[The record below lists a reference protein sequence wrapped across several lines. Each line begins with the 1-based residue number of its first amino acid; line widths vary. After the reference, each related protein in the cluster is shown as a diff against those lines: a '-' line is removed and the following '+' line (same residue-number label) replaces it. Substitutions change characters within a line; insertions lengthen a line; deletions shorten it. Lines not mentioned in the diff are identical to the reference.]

1 MGSIGQCVY
10 IIAYNVNSSPGSLLL
25 GLLSWAPAVQAA
37 ERRTGGALAGRRAG
51 FGPLLMAFRV
61 TLPSIP
67 VFLGLCFIRF
77 CSVCVCSGLFPSV
90 LWGCA
95 VFYWNGVP
103 AELTR
108 WAPGV
113 CFSRARVVV
122 MQGRGL

>member
-61 TLPSIP
+61 TLPP
-67 VFLGLCFIRF
+67 VPLYVGLDAVGLVSVWFLLGW
-77 CSVCVCSGLFPSV
+77 FPSV

-95 VFYWNGVP
+95 VFY
-103 AELTR
+103 
-108 WAPGV
+108 
-113 CFSRARVVV
+113 
-122 MQGRGL
+122 